1 MPLMADR
8 RNTRQHDAIRT
19 AIQQAGRPLS
29 IDEIHDAARTAVPS
43 LGVRT
48 VYRAVRR
55 MEEASEIVRV
65 GVPGQTDRYE
75 SAKAAAN
82 HHHHFHCLVC
92 DRVFD
97 VDGCPGRL
105 AAMVPTGFVLEHH
118 EITLS
123 GRCDACA

>member
-1 MPLMADR
+1 MTER
-8 RNTRQHDAIRT
+8 RNTRQHDAIRAT
-19 AIQQAGRPLS
+19 IETAGRPLS
-29 IDEIHDAARTAVPS
+29 IDEIHRASKAVVPT

-55 MEEASEIVRV
+55 LEEAGEIARV
-65 GVPGQTDRYE
+65 IVPGQTDRYE
-75 SAKAAAN
+75 TATAASH

-105 AAMVPTGFVLEHH
+105 AAMVPEGFVLQHH

>member
-1 MPLMADR
+1 MTER
-8 RNTRQHDAIRT
+8 RNTRQHDAIRAT
-19 AIQQAGRPLS
+19 IETAGRPLS
-29 IDEIHDAARTAVPS
+29 IDEIHGASKAMVPT

-55 MEEASEIVRV
+55 LEESGEVARV
-65 GVPGQTDRYE
+65 VVPGQTDRYE
-75 SAKAAAN
+75 TATAASH

-97 VDGCPGRL
+97 VEGCPGRL
-105 AAMVPTGFVLEHH
+105 AAMVPEGFVLQHH